1 MCRVTWAIEAGRS
14 QILARNQL
22 RVEEVGKHAENV
34 TKRAGPWVERLARLG
49 YVAKGVAYAAIGFLA
64 LRKAL
69 GFGGKT
75 TDPTGA
81 MQSIRT
87 EPFGV
92 PCSPYSP
99 SVSHA
104 TPSGS

>member
-22 RVEEVGKHAENV
+22 RVEEVGEHAENAA
-34 TKRAGPWVERLARLG
+34 KRAGPWVERLARLG

-75 TDPTGA
+75 TDRPVPCRASGR
-81 MQSIRT
+81 SRL
-87 EPFGV
+87 GV

-99 SVSHA
+99 SASHA